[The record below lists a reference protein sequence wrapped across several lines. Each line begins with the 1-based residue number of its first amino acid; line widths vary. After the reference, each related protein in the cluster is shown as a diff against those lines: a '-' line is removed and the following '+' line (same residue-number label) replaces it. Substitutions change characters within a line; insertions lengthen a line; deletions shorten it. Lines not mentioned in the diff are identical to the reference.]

1 MSTYENK
8 FIALSRLSN
17 VAIASANE
25 ISDAVTAKVL
35 LLTYDMVVVSL
46 NTEFNPCPRIGVL

>member
-1 MSTYENK
+1 MSAYENK
-8 FIALSRLSN
+8 FTALSRLSN

-35 LLTYDMVVVSL
+35 LLTYDMVVISL
-46 NTEFNPCPRIGVL
+46 NTKLNPCPRIGVL